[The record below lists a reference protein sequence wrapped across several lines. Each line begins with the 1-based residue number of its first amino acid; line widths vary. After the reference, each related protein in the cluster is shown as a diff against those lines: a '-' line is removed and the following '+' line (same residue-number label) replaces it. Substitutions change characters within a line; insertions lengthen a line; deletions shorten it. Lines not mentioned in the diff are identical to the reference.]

1 MKNKETYKYE
11 SLMEKIDNLEET
23 IKELNAKLNKITV
36 LWHNNITKLN
46 LKVKFFPL
54 KFLLCTQLVL

>member
-11 SLMEKIDNLEET
+11 SLMEKIDSLEET

-36 LWHNNITKLN
+36 LWHNNITKIKAN
-46 LKVKFFPL
+46 DSEIPKEENK
-54 KFLLCTQLVL
+54 

>member
-46 LKVKFFPL
+46 SNDKELPPKEENK
-54 KFLLCTQLVL
+54 

>member
-1 MKNKETYKYE
+1 MKNKESYKYE

-36 LWHNNITKLN
+36 LWHNNITKIKHN
-46 LKVKFFPL
+46 DKEAPKEEE
-54 KFLLCTQLVL
+54 K

>member
-1 MKNKETYKYE
+1 MKSKETYKYE

-36 LWHNNITKLN
+36 LWHNNI
-46 LKVKFFPL
+46 VKAQRLETEPSQED
-54 KFLLCTQLVL
+54 KK

>member
-1 MKNKETYKYE
+1 MKNKESYKYE

-36 LWHNNITKLN
+36 LWHNNITKIKHN
-46 LKVKFFPL
+46 DTEAPKEEEK
-54 KFLLCTQLVL
+54 

>member
-1 MKNKETYKYE
+1 MKNKESYKYE

-36 LWHNNITKLN
+36 LWHNNINKIKHN
-46 LKVKFFPL
+46 DKEAPKEEE
-54 KFLLCTQLVL
+54 K

>member
-1 MKNKETYKYE
+1 MKSKETYKYE

-36 LWHNNITKLN
+36 LWHNNI
-46 LKVKFFPL
+46 VKAQRTDTDPPQED
-54 KFLLCTQLVL
+54 KK